1 MNIIKKV
8 KNKINRMLGKI
19 PEKVVFEDY
28 YNKYQSYSFADGA
41 CTDEKQFEASITRL
55 YHTVEKGLSY
65 LNYRPG
71 FGKENVVA
79 LVKSMEQYSR
89 QYDVDKFFYQTA
101 LSVLN
106 EYTKKNEEYGVE
118 NKELSK
124 RISALPGVANDA
136 GGVIKIIPLSEEE
149 LGKANYK
156 ELVETRHSIRHFSDK
171 PVELERVEDAV
182 KLAQYTPSA
191 CNRQGWKTYIVKDKT
206 VLMEVLK
213 NQNGN
218 RGFGQEFDKLLV
230 VVGDLRCFNRDRE
243 VFQVY
248 IDGGMYAM
256 RVLDSLYYERIA
268 SVPLSAALTKE
279 QEGNVRKLLKLD
291 PAEVLIM
298 FIGIGSYPDE
308 CQTTRSERKTA
319 EYTVI

>member
-106 EYTKKNEEYGVE
+106 EYTKKMKNMV
-118 NKELSK
+118 L
-124 RISALPGVANDA
+124 RIRNCLNVF
-136 GGVIKIIPLSEEE
+136 LH
-149 LGKANYK
+149 Y
-156 ELVETRHSIRHFSDK
+156 LVWRMM
-171 PVELERVEDAV
+171 LAV
-182 KLAQYTPSA
+182 S
-191 CNRQGWKTYIVKDKT
+191 
-206 VLMEVLK
+206 
-213 NQNGN
+213 
-218 RGFGQEFDKLLV
+218 
-230 VVGDLRCFNRDRE
+230 
-243 VFQVY
+243 
-248 IDGGMYAM
+248 
-256 RVLDSLYYERIA
+256 
-268 SVPLSAALTKE
+268 
-279 QEGNVRKLLKLD
+279 LKLFLYQKKNWKR
-291 PAEVLIM
+291 LITK
-298 FIGIGSYPDE
+298 S
-308 CQTTRSERKTA
+308 S
-319 EYTVI
+319 